1 MKKLLASSALL
12 ALLYASPSYAQSA
25 SGCDETTMAKVTAD
39 MDAMTD
45 PAMKANKDM
54 AMKYMGAAKTAMDAK
69 DTLGCTTQIT
79 MAQKSM
85 AMKCDEASMTAMKTE
100 MDAMTDPAMKADKD
114 EAMKNMD
121 MAATA
126 MKDNKMDEC
135 MGFMGQTMETLSR
148 SMNR

>member
-1 MKKLLASSALL
+1 MKKLLAGLALL
-12 ALLYASPSYAQSA
+12 ALVYAGPSFAQSA
-25 SGCDETTMAKVTAD
+25 SGCDETTMAKITTD

-54 AMKYMGAAKTAMDAK
+54 ATKYMGAARAAMDAK
-69 DTLGCTTQIT
+69 DSIACTTQIT

-85 AMKCDEASMTAMKTE
+85 TMKCDEASMTAMKTE
-100 MDAMTDPAMKADKD
+100 MDAMTDPAMKANKD
-114 EAMKNMD
+114 EAMKSME

-126 MKDNKMDEC
+126 MTDKKMDEC
-135 MGFMGQTMETLSR
+135 IGFMGQAMDTLSR